1 MNNAKIYVGTWNK
14 YNNGNLAGAW
24 LSLADYNTFDE
35 LMAVCHKIHK
45 DEKDPEFMVQDCEDM
60 PDGLT
65 VMESIS
71 EQEFNDI
78 KLAMKEEQQEEQGL
92 PAINIIQYNERSF
105 VVVGDTYPVKDK
117 LKQMGGI
124 WNRKLSCG
132 AGWVFSNVHRQAIE
146 AFISGGEVTTAV
158 RQEKAKATKDGQ
170 QFVAWLKEYADKGGD
185 EYYIKNSVGAIKM
198 HDRYYLLDKPHIETR
213 FCFHDEGWQYE
224 HYKKLNAD
232 DNQMAK
238 YFKSENLEKFD
249 KYIDHINCN
258 KDRGWENDGHVWCSA
273 SSYDPNKLLLQFYN
287 SGDENYTECTDEEK
301 QLILKGLKF
310 ARKCFEAR
318 LDTYLKRYG
327 VSKLHTW
334 TYWAD
339 A

>member
-1 MNNAKIYVGTWNK
+1 MNSAKIYVGTWNK

-24 LSLADYNTFDE
+24 LSLADYDTYAE
-35 LMAVCHKIHK
+35 LMSACRQIHK
-45 DEKDPEFMVQDCEDM
+45 DESDPELMIQDCENM

-78 KLAMKEEQQEEQGL
+78 KLAMKEQQQEEQGL

-105 VVVGDTYPVKDK
+105 VVVGDTYPVKDR

-132 AGWVFSNVHRQAIE
+132 AGWVFSNTRRQAVE
-146 AFISGGEVTTAV
+146 MFINGGEVTKAV
-158 RQEKAKATKDGQ
+158 SQEKAKTTKDGQ

-185 EYYIKNSVGAIKM
+185 EYYVKNSAGAVKL

-213 FCFHDEGWQYE
+213 FCFHDEGPQYE
-224 HYKKLNAD
+224 FYKKLTSD
-232 DNQMAK
+232 DERMAK
-238 YFKSENLEKFD
+238 YFKNDNLDKFD
-249 KYIDHINCN
+249 RYIDHIN
-258 KDRGWENDGHVWCSA
+258 DGRVWWSA
-273 SSYDPNKLLLQFYN
+273 SSYDPNKLLLQFYY
-287 SGDENYTECTDEEK
+287 SGDENYTECADEEK
-301 QLILKGLKF
+301 QLILRGLKF